1 MLSEIGRATQEIV
14 TYFVCINVNKISI
27 CVQAFS
33 PYVWASTNTPI
44 VFSAFVFQD
53 AISAEEPPAPP
64 PTERP
69 RMHGVVRPRTSGDRR
84 HVPAVR
90 HGRTCVLAIV
100 FVLENNPY
108 QIELGLVVH
117 PGKTRWE
124 HVSALEKRVGSI
136 CPTGQLS
143 GSLLGFVVCVFI
155 FSFNDKQVDI

>member
-1 MLSEIGRATQEIV
+1 M
-14 TYFVCINVNKISI
+14 
-27 CVQAFS
+27 FS

-53 AISAEEPPAPP
+53 AISAEKPPAPP
-64 PTERP
+64 TVERP

-108 QIELGLVVH
+108 QIELGLVH
-117 PGKTRWE
+117 LGQTRWE
-124 HVSALEKRVGSI
+124 HLSALAKRARNI
-136 CPTGQLS
+136 CPSRQLS
-143 GSLLGFVVCVFI
+143 GSLLGFVVCVLI
-155 FSFNDKQVDI
+155 FSLMTNKWILILIYK